1 MKFKAKYELAR
12 TPIMLLSAFQFTTML
27 TENSEERFANL
38 EAGTLI
44 PRSLGKIPGSKNR
57 APQFALRV
65 FANKKT
71 LIAAFRPERDLRS
84 SCRLV
89 DVLTHYFWRYRIREA
104 TSELERFNYSRE
116 QAVLDLKNEPGLVDT
131 LADLEIAWSDEKA
144 IPTLAE
150 LAEMKRLA
158 SIPKVKTSLRK
169 ELETLGHNVL
179 PELRQGFLTLR
190 AELNGIHEALN
201 VDAAAT
207 AARIEKLEEAFKQM
221 VVIMGNINA
230 KIK

>member
-1 MKFKAKYELAR
+1 
-12 TPIMLLSAFQFTTML
+12 
-27 TENSEERFANL
+27 
-38 EAGTLI
+38 
-44 PRSLGKIPGSKNR
+44 
-57 APQFALRV
+57 
-65 FANKKT
+65 
-71 LIAAFRPERDLRS
+71 
-84 SCRLV
+84 
-89 DVLTHYFWRYRIREA
+89 
-104 TSELERFNYSRE
+104 
-116 QAVLDLKNEPGLVDT
+116 
-131 LADLEIAWSDEKA
+131 
-144 IPTLAE
+144 
-150 LAEMKRLA
+150 
-158 SIPKVKTSLRK
+158 VKTSLRK